1 MSRLLSK
8 AVAAANNL
16 KKGLSQEDLRA
27 LWPSTREV
35 HSASEIHGKW
45 MDEKSTQGF
54 LEVVITLKADG
65 TGTYF
70 HSRRADMG
78 DWAFNYSV
86 EGSVLTMALEAID
99 SEGIRYKHLDVRLF
113 EKRLLLNDNGDVSVF
128 VLNSSTPSAT

>member
-45 MDEKSTQGF
+45 IDEKSTQGF
-54 LEVVITLKADG
+54 LEVVITLKA
-65 TGTYF
+65 
-70 HSRRADMG
+70 
-78 DWAFNYSV
+78 
-86 EGSVLTMALEAID
+86 
-99 SEGIRYKHLDVRLF
+99 RY
-113 EKRLLLNDNGDVSVF
+113 
-128 VLNSSTPSAT
+128 